1 MTPADG
7 RLPQPDRRRRPAPLR
22 RGAAEPQDAGE
33 SPAPPVS
40 SGSLTAEHVVRLQ
53 RTAGNSAVTA
63 ALHGGERA
71 RDPLQVQR
79 LEPAQVQRSVL
90 SDRLAGVWRDQGRD
104 AFFRELAL
112 VRNSDPDVSAFIERT
127 LTGADLRR
135 ARVVLGTDRPLTDS
149 QRNALHTLLVSR
161 LSSAETLYA
170 AACQQVHE
178 RIQAERA
185 AATELA
191 VALITIGIT
200 YVVPGLGGAIT
211 RMVTNIPASAAAG
224 TQAVALGIL
233 PRAGAIAS
241 TLGEAGKRAAPPV
254 VRAALAASPRDLL
267 NAMIQGFAVAKDS
280 IVSDVA
286 TKIQD
291 RQALPDEDLWVAVA
305 NWDPVERT
313 IAGYATQITG
323 FYDRW
328 REQVDTIGPLQHGRR
343 STLERDRPFTY
354 QTGVVWTRHATGEYL
369 TLARVTDGRMS
380 FLRFVDA
387 DLREM
392 ALARAQTSQPRGV
405 QTLPWDPR
413 SISGLPTD
421 PPATAAR
428 RN

>member
-1 MTPADG
+1 M
-7 RLPQPDRRRRPAPLR
+7 
-22 RGAAEPQDAGE
+22 
-33 SPAPPVS
+33 
-40 SGSLTAEHVVRLQ
+40 
-53 RTAGNSAVTA
+53 
-63 ALHGGERA
+63 
-71 RDPLQVQR
+71 
-79 LEPAQVQRSVL
+79 
-90 SDRLAGVWRDQGRD
+90 
-104 AFFRELAL
+104 
-112 VRNSDPDVSAFIERT
+112 
-127 LTGADLRR
+127 
-135 ARVVLGTDRPLTDS
+135 GTDRPLTDS

-170 AACQQVHE
+170 TACQQVHE

-211 RMVTNIPASAAAG
+211 RMVNNIPASASVG
-224 TQAVALGIL
+224 THAVALGIL

-254 VRAALAASPRDLL
+254 VRAALATSPRDLL
-267 NAMIQGFAVAKDS
+267 NAMIQGFAVAKDH
-280 IVSDVA
+280 IVSDAA

-305 NWDPVERT
+305 NWDPAERT

-328 REQVDTIGPLQHGRR
+328 REQVGDPIGPLQHGRR
-343 STLERDRPFTY
+343 STLEQDRPFTY
-354 QTGVVWTRHATGEYL
+354 QTGVVWARHATGEYL

-387 DLREM
+387 DLSEM
-392 ALARAQTSQPRGV
+392 ALTRAQTSQPRGV

-413 SISGLPTD
+413 AISGLPTD

-428 RN
+428 PDLSEVSVGPDR